1 MLSTKRTLHRVV
13 GAFFL
18 LSSGLVLTSFAQ
30 ETQREE
36 PQPPKIIRK
45 SGGVLQGSATRRVE
59 PAYPPLA
66 KAARI
71 SGSVVVEVTLDEEG
85 GVISARAISGHP
97 LLKDA
102 AVDAARGWKFTPTKL
117 QEVPVKVI
125 GTITFNF
132 NLGDPKR
139 TEELEEQVRANP
151 DSAEAHLKLADAYKE
166 WGRNEEAMGEYTA
179 AIRLKPDHA
188 AAYFQL
194 GDACER
200 LGRYDEAGVAYR
212 QAISLNA
219 GFDSAGKPTSTL
231 PDQAHIR
238 IAQFHYRREN
248 LQEAV
253 EALKQ
258 AGLIYPDRD
267 DVHIYLGVMYVAL
280 GDKPSAFA
288 EYNALKDKR
297 SESAEKLLQ
306 HIENKK
312 P

>member
-45 SGGVLQGSATRRVE
+45 SGGVLQGSSTRRVE

-66 KAARI
+66 KAAKI

-166 WGRNEEAMGEYTA
+166 WGRNEEAIGEYTA
-179 AIRLKPDHA
+179 AIRLKSDHA

-200 LGRYDEAGVAYR
+200 LGRYDEAGMAYR

-248 LQEAV
+248 FQEAV

-258 AGLIYPDRD
+258 AALIYPDRD

-280 GDKPSAFA
+280 GDKRSALS
-288 EYNALKDKR
+288 EYNSLKDKQ
-297 SESAEKLLQ
+297 SEFAAKLLQ
-306 HIENKK
+306 QIEKQ